1 MHEQDRAQT
10 PTSETIDCAAVLERR
25 KRAILALIDE
35 MSLQLPPMVQ
45 LMVKTYRSTVSQ
57 FVDNLTYEQSEMV
70 IDKVQEIL
78 DGLRG

>member
-1 MHEQDRAQT
+1 MHEQDRA
-10 PTSETIDCAAVLERR
+10 PTQQSTTVDCAAVLERR
-25 KRAILALIDE
+25 KTAILALIDE

-57 FVDNLTYEQSEMV
+57 FVDNLTFEQSEMV